1 LEIALL
7 QAFCVVFE
15 IVKPNDNAKSPN
27 RGIRGIKMS
36 RTGEESGQLN
46 YCFEK
51 QQKYKRYFQRLYRQ
65 RYLFLMVLPFL
76 VWVIVFKYIPIWGW
90 TMAFQDYKPHFSFL
104 EQTWVG
110 FKYFIELFH
119 DRQFYLV
126 LRNTLVM
133 SLLSLLCGYTF
144 PIIFAILINE
154 IRHKFFQKTIQTISY
169 LPHFVSWVVVAG
181 IFTKLLAIGGPIN
194 QLLLE
199 LGLLK
204 EPVLFMAKGEY
215 FWGIVT
221 VADLWKEL
229 GWNSIIFLAAIVS
242 IDENLYEAAQMD
254 GANRFR
260 QIWHVTLP
268 GIRMVVFIMLI
279 MSIGNLINIGFER
292 QFLLQNNLVKDYSE
306 VLDLYALT
314 YGIRVARY
322 AYGTAV
328 GIFKSVVSIILL
340 LVANT
345 VVKRFNDGT
354 AVL

>member
-1 LEIALL
+1 
-7 QAFCVVFE
+7 
-15 IVKPNDNAKSPN
+15 
-27 RGIRGIKMS
+27 MS

-260 QIWHVTLP
+260 QIWHVTD
-268 GIRMVVFIMLI
+268 R
-279 MSIGNLINIGFER
+279 
-292 QFLLQNNLVKDYSE
+292 
-306 VLDLYALT
+306 
-314 YGIRVARY
+314 
-322 AYGTAV
+322 
-328 GIFKSVVSIILL
+328 KSVV
-340 LVANT
+340 
-345 VVKRFNDGT
+345 
-354 AVL
+354 